1 IDSHPE
7 IEFSTDDLANAV
19 NISRV
24 SCRKYLI
31 WLAQI
36 NILFTS
42 IHYGATGRPVYRYRL
57 QPEQVGLLKQY
68 CQ

>member
-1 IDSHPE
+1 
-7 IEFSTDDLANAV
+7 V

-31 WLAQI
+31 WLADSH
-36 NILFTS
+36 ILFTS
-42 IHYGATGRPVYRYRL
+42 IHYGVTGRPVYRYRL
-57 QPEQVGLLKQY
+57 QEDHHALLKQY